1 MDISKFDIRTESEEG
16 ARVVIRDPL
25 GQPTDIIVTVLGQ
38 DSPSY
43 RAAAKKIS
51 MEPFEKDRPRDEQA
65 AERAARLTA
74 AGIKDWSGLEE
85 NGKSVDYSPEKALE
99 FCANPAYDLFASQVY
114 SAILDRSLF
123 FGKSAKA

>member
-1 MDISKFDIRTESEEG
+1 MDIAKFDIRSQSEEG
-16 ARVVIRDPL
+16 AKVVIRDPL
-25 GQPTDIIVTVLGQ
+25 GNPTDIIVTVVGQ

-43 RAAAKKIS
+43 RATAKAIS
-51 MEPFEKDRPRDEQA
+51 MEPFKKDVPRDDQA

-74 AGIKDWSGLEE
+74 AGIKGWTGLEE
-85 NGKSVDYSPEKALE
+85 NGKTVPYSPEKALE
-99 FCANPAYDLFASQVY
+99 FCSNPAYDLFASQVY